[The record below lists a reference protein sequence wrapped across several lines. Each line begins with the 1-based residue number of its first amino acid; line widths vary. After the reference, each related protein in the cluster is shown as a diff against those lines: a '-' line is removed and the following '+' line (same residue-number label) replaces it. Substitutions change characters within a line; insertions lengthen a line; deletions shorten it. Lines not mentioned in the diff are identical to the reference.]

1 MEGFA
6 PNIPVPMEN
15 VPAATTAAH
24 ISEKPPQSTENA
36 SLEAA
41 KDIIYGSIAGIT
53 GKLIEYPFDTIK
65 VRLQSQPDGAPL
77 QYRGPLDCF
86 QQSFRS
92 GGIYSLYRGIGA
104 PMFGAAV
111 ETSGLFFSYRFTQDI
126 LQKTV
131 YKDTPDLPLHMLL
144 FCGSASGAFISLLLT
159 PVELVKCK
167 MQVPGAGHAV
177 GDRSAPGPVKII
189 SQIFKQE
196 GILGFWRG
204 QLGTFIR
211 ETGGSASWFGAYEGV
226 SLFFKN
232 KIRHHHHHQ
241 QQHAEKTQTTG
252 QQDLKSIQLPVYQQM
267 LAGAAAG
274 VSYNFTFYPVDTIKS
289 RLQTEDISR
298 IPTHDPEAAMR
309 WKRERT
315 FWKVGKTLYRERGVR
330 GLYQGCGITCVRAA
344 PSSAFIFTVFE
355 ALRYY
360 IG

>member
-1 MEGFA
+1 
-6 PNIPVPMEN
+6 
-15 VPAATTAAH
+15 
-24 ISEKPPQSTENA
+24 
-36 SLEAA
+36 
-41 KDIIYGSIAGIT
+41 
-53 GKLIEYPFDTIK
+53 
-65 VRLQSQPDGAPL
+65 
-77 QYRGPLDCF
+77 
-86 QQSFRS
+86 
-92 GGIYSLYRGIGA
+92 
-104 PMFGAAV
+104 MFGAAV

-126 LQKTV
+126 LQKTI